1 MDTQVRSASPAK
13 NDESGSRPAASPQN
27 GSDPELH
34 RKLGRAAAEER
45 HFEEALTH
53 WRRVEELDEA
63 DAEAPARIAALIT
76 ELSRQRLGLAT
87 PERDQWLV
95 ASGSAG
101 SRAATDLSAPAD
113 KSSLDMLLA
122 VSAAANSSGAS
133 LKRTPIQELEVAIR
147 EFPSNVDYYLQ
158 IVPLYLQ
165 SGRDYD
171 AERVLA
177 KGREATASD
186 PRVCQLWEDVTMLRL
201 ERKLAL
207 AQKHD
212 QELDTPE
219 TRSELA
225 QILAE
230 RDHLEIDIFTSR
242 CRREPDNAGARVELA
257 KRLRRSGKV
266 RDACQRLEEAL
277 RTGDERCG
285 AALELG
291 ECQMQLGNPREAL
304 RYYRLAADSATQ
316 PRHLAARKQAL
327 YLAGSLAAKLKLRK
341 LAERHLTELLRLDMN
356 FKDAAGVLAGI
367 RKEVAVP

>member
-1 MDTQVRSASPAK
+1 MDTQVRADSPPK
-13 NDESGSRPAASPQN
+13 NDQPGFGPAAGPQN

-45 HFEEALTH
+45 HFEQALAH

-87 PERDQWLV
+87 PERDQWLL
-95 ASGSAG
+95 AGGSNG
-101 SRAATDLSAPAD
+101 IGAAPSAAAPTD
-113 KSSLDMLLA
+113 KSSLDLLRA
-122 VSAAANSSGAS
+122 ASAEGNSPGAS

-165 SGRDYD
+165 AGRDYD
-171 AERVLA
+171 AERLLA
-177 KGREATASD
+177 KGRDATASD

-230 RDHLEIDIFTSR
+230 RDQLEIDIFTSR
-242 CRREPDNAGARVELA
+242 CRREPDNAAARVELA
-257 KRLRRSGKV
+257 KRLRRSGKI
-266 RDACQRLEEAL
+266 REACQRLEEAL
-277 RTGDERCG
+277 RTADERSA

-291 ECQMQLGNPREAL
+291 ECQLQLGNPKEAL
-304 RYYRLAADSATQ
+304 RYWRIAADSATL

-327 YLAGSLAAKLKLRK
+327 YQAGSLAAKLKLQK
-341 LAERHLTELLRLDMN
+341 LAERQLAELLRLDAN
-356 FKDAAGVLAGI
+356 FKDAAALLAGI
-367 RKEVAVP
+367 RQT

>member
-1 MDTQVRSASPAK
+1 MDTQVRAALPGKNEEVASAPAQ
-13 NDESGSRPAASPQN
+13 GQQN
-27 GSDPELH
+27 GSDPDLH
-34 RKLGRAAAEER
+34 RKQGQAAAAER
-45 HFEEALTH
+45 HFEEALDH

-63 DAEAPARIAALIT
+63 DAEAPARIATLIT

-95 ASGSAG
+95 IKSSGGFYATPSA
-101 SRAATDLSAPAD
+101 APAD
-113 KSSLDMLLA
+113 TSSLDLLR
-122 VSAAANSSGAS
+122 AASETANSPGTS

-147 EFPSNVDYYLQ
+147 EFPSNADYYVQ

-165 SGRDYD
+165 AGRDYD
-171 AERVLA
+171 AEKLLA
-177 KGREATASD
+177 KGRQATSND

-230 RDHLEIDIFTSR
+230 RDQLEIDIFTSR
-242 CRREPDNAGARVELA
+242 CRREPDNAAARVELA

-266 RDACQRLEEAL
+266 REACQRLEEAL
-277 RTGDERCG
+277 GSADERCG

-291 ECQMQLGNPREAL
+291 ECHLQLGNPREAL
-304 RYYRLAADSATQ
+304 RYYRMAADSATQ

-341 LAERHLTELLRLDMN
+341 LAERHLAELLRLDAN
-356 FKDAAGVLAGI
+356 FEDAAGLVAGV
-367 RKEVAVP
+367 RKEAAVP

>member
-1 MDTQVRSASPAK
+1 METQVRAATPGKSEESASAPVR
-13 NDESGSRPAASPQN
+13 GQQN

-34 RKLGRAAAEER
+34 RKLGRLAADER
-45 HFEEALTH
+45 QFEEALAH

-63 DAEAPARIAALIT
+63 DAEAPAQIASLIT
-76 ELSRQRLGLAT
+76 ELSRLRFGLAT
-87 PERDQWLV
+87 PERDQWL
-95 ASGSAG
+95 
-101 SRAATDLSAPAD
+101 
-113 KSSLDMLLA
+113 LA
-122 VSAAANSSGAS
+122 KNSSGCHAAPS
-133 LKRTPIQELEVAIR
+133 AVRPDEPSLELLLAAGTTANSEGSNLKRTPIQELEVAIR

-165 SGRDYD
+165 AGRDYD
-171 AERVLA
+171 AEKLLA
-177 KGREATASD
+177 KGRQATSND
-186 PRVCQLWEDVTMLRL
+186 SRICQLWEDVTMLRL
-201 ERKLAL
+201 ARKLAL

-230 RDHLEIDIFTSR
+230 RDQLEIDIFASR
-242 CRREPDNAGARVELA
+242 CRREPGNAAVRVELA

-266 RDACQRLEEAL
+266 REACQWLEESL
-277 RTGDERCG
+277 RSADERCG

-291 ECQMQLGNPREAL
+291 ECQLHLGNPREAL
-304 RYYRLAADSATQ
+304 RYYRIAADSATQ

-341 LAERHLTELLRLDMN
+341 LAERHLEELVRLDAN
-356 FKDAAGVLAGI
+356 FKDAAALLARI
-367 RKEVAVP
+367 RQA